1 MAMFL
6 VKSINI
12 QINGHCDLDLSIV
25 VWPVHY
31 LTYGPFSSHAP
42 TYDSSFANISKEES
56 DLLLSTYGDESGRQY
71 ADRFVH
77 YTLLQDLFDESI

>member
-1 MAMFL
+1 MAMFA
-6 VKSINI
+6 VKSIYI
-12 QINGHCDLDLSIV
+12 QINGQVMGLSIV

-56 DLLLSTYGDESGRQY
+56 DLLLSTYGDESGVQY
-71 ADRFVH
+71 ADRFVQ
-77 YTLLQDLFDESI
+77 YV